1 MEFSRPEY
9 WSELPFPSPGDLPN
23 PGIEPGSPELQAD
36 SLPTELSGNL
46 KKKIQLHSNK
56 ILKKEKLKQTNKK
69 PLQDDCPL
77 VVQPNP
83 QTLIQSLLWRG
94 FADGIKLLISWPEDK
109 AMILRHPPEF
119 SVIKW
124 ALESRRGRQKSQS
137 NRCSWRGAGR
147 AEERWGERT
156 WACWLCEMKEG
167 GHQPGQ
173 VVASVSWEHLPGS
186 SQHGQR
192 PSVYSCQELNLASDL
207 KEPGSRSSL
216 EGPDKNPPA
225 DTLILDL
232 WDLKQEKW
240 AKLPRMLR

>member
-83 QTLIQSLLWRG
+83 QTLIQSLL
-94 FADGIKLLISWPEDK
+94 
-109 AMILRHPPEF
+109 
-119 SVIKW
+119 
-124 ALESRRGRQKSQS
+124 
-137 NRCSWRGAGR
+137 
-147 AEERWGERT
+147 
-156 WACWLCEMKEG
+156 
-167 GHQPGQ
+167 
-173 VVASVSWEHLPGS
+173 
-186 SQHGQR
+186 
-192 PSVYSCQELNLASDL
+192 
-207 KEPGSRSSL
+207 
-216 EGPDKNPPA
+216 
-225 DTLILDL
+225 
-232 WDLKQEKW
+232 
-240 AKLPRMLR
+240 